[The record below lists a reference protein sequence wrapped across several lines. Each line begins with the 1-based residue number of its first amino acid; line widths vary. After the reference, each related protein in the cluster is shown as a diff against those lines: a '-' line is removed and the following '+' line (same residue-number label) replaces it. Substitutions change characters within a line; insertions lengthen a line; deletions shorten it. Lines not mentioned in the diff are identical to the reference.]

1 MVKMNGFYVS
11 GPKEWGDST
20 PSGQIFR
27 GTNYHGILYLPDG
40 RVVKALSQNREMTID
55 DFVGEKSSLSFYEQ
69 QDAETIVMEFYKGT
83 QFNMKVTYKLLN
95 SDLLVND
102 KGLEYHFVPID
113 EAELQAAIEELNR
126 EETSES
132 DD

>member
-1 MVKMNGFYVS
+1 
-11 GPKEWGDST
+11 
-20 PSGQIFR
+20 
-27 GTNYHGILYLPDG
+27 
-40 RVVKALSQNREMTID
+40 
-55 DFVGEKSSLSFYEQ
+55 
-69 QDAETIVMEFYKGT
+69 MEFYKGT